1 MENRTFSQRVSDET
15 LGSGDGFMRVLNHDT
30 LDRPQADEL
39 QNLQLIPSTVRMLD
53 SYKNLTDVL
62 KR

>member
-1 MENRTFSQRVSDET
+1 
-15 LGSGDGFMRVLNHDT
+15 MRVLNHDT